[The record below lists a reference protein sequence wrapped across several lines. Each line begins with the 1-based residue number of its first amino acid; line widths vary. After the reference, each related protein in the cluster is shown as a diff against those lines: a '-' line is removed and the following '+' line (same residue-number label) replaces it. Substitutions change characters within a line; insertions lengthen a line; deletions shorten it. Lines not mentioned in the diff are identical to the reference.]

1 MKFTLETEDERTT
14 NIKVVGV
21 GGAGGNAVNRMVE
34 DGVEGV
40 EFIAVNTDKQVLNIS
55 KADLTIQIGNKSSQG
70 HGAGGNPEMGM
81 KAAEENREEIA
92 AALQGTDLLFITA
105 GMGGGT
111 GTGAAPVVAQIAR
124 EMNILTI
131 AVVTKPF
138 GYEGRRRMNYALQG
152 IEMLK
157 EQVDS
162 LVVIPND
169 RIREV
174 IDLKKASMKQAFE
187 EADNVLKQGISSI
200 SNLIST
206 SGYVNLDFE
215 DLCSVIR
222 NAGLAHMGMGAASG
236 EDMAEKAAA
245 MAISSP
251 LLDTSIEGAKAVIV
265 NITASPDMLF
275 SDADHVSQ
283 MIQQAVDE
291 EAIIFWGIVYDETL
305 ENEMRVTVIATGFD
319 REPGSVSVSEAAAK
333 PAPNSTGSTAAAGT
347 KSVKSEESTVS
358 KTSPF
363 ETPVRKETVKEA
375 PASSSNNVDD
385 LDFDS
390 LLSIFNK

>member
-21 GGAGGNAVNRMVE
+21 GGAGGNAVNRMVD

-40 EFIAVNTDKQVLNIS
+40 EFIAINTDKQVLNVS
-55 KADLTIQIGNKSSQG
+55 KADLTIQIGLKSSQG
-70 HGAGGNPEMGM
+70 HGAGGNPDMGM
-81 KAAEENREEIA
+81 KAADENREEIA
-92 AALQGTDLLFITA
+92 AALKGTDLLFITA

-124 EMNILTI
+124 ELGILTI

-157 EQVDS
+157 QEVDS

-174 IDLKKASMKQAFE
+174 IDLKKSSMKQAFE

-222 NAGLAHMGMGAASG
+222 NAGLAHMGMGYATG
-236 EDMAEKAAA
+236 ENMAEEAAA
-245 MAISSP
+245 MAIASP
-251 LLDTSIEGAKAVIV
+251 LLDTSIAGAKAVIV

-283 MIQQAVDE
+283 MIQEAVDE
-291 EAIIFWGIVYDETL
+291 EAMIFWGVVYDETM

-319 REPGSVSVSEAAAK
+319 GEGSAAPEAPAKKENPKPAAGEKAAAA
-333 PAPNSTGSTAAAGT
+333 PAPAA
-347 KSVKSEESTVS
+347 KSV
-358 KTSPF
+358 F
-363 ETPVRKETVKEA
+363 EAPVKKEA
-375 PASSSNNVDD
+375 PAQQETSSNIDD

>member
-1 MKFTLETEDERTT
+1 MNVKFTLETEDERTT

-21 GGAGGNAVNRMVE
+21 GGAGGNAVNRMVD

-40 EFIAVNTDKQVLNIS
+40 EFIAINTDKQVLNVS
-55 KADLTIQIGNKSSQG
+55 KADLTIQIGLKSSQG
-70 HGAGGNPEMGM
+70 HGAGGNPDMGM
-81 KAAEENREEIA
+81 KAADENREEIA
-92 AALQGTDLLFITA
+92 AALKGTDLLFITA

-124 EMNILTI
+124 ELGILTI

-157 EQVDS
+157 QEVDS

-174 IDLKKASMKQAFE
+174 IDLKKSSMKQAFE

-222 NAGLAHMGMGAASG
+222 NAGLAHMGMGYATG
-236 EDMAEKAAA
+236 ENMAEEAAA
-245 MAISSP
+245 MAIASP
-251 LLDTSIEGAKAVIV
+251 LLDTSIAGAKAVIV

-283 MIQQAVDE
+283 MIQEAVDE
-291 EAIIFWGIVYDETL
+291 EAMIFWGVVYDETM

-319 REPGSVSVSEAAAK
+319 GEGSAAPEAPAKKENPKPAAGEKAAAA
-333 PAPNSTGSTAAAGT
+333 PAPAA
-347 KSVKSEESTVS
+347 KSV
-358 KTSPF
+358 F
-363 ETPVRKETVKEA
+363 EAPVKKEA
-375 PASSSNNVDD
+375 PAQQETSSNIDD

>member
-55 KADLTIQIGNKSSQG
+55 KADLTIQIGIKSSQG

-283 MIQQAVDE
+283 MIQEAVDE

>member
-21 GGAGGNAVNRMVE
+21 GGAGGNAVNRMVD

-40 EFIAVNTDKQVLNIS
+40 EFIAINTDKQVLDIS
-55 KADLTIQIGNKSSQG
+55 KADLTIQIGLKSSQG

-92 AALQGTDLLFITA
+92 SALKGTDLLFITA

-124 EMNILTI
+124 ELGILTI

-157 EQVDS
+157 EEVDS

-187 EADNVLKQGISSI
+187 EADNVLKEGISSI

-222 NAGLAHMGMGAASG
+222 NAGLAHMGMGYAEGENMAEQAASI
-236 EDMAEKAAA
+236 
-245 MAISSP
+245 AIASP
-251 LLDTSIEGAKAVIV
+251 LLDTSIKGAKAVIV
-265 NITASPDMLF
+265 NITASPNMLF

-283 MIQQAVDE
+283 MVQDAVDE
-291 EAIIFWGIVYDETL
+291 EAIIFWGVVYDDTMD
-305 ENEMRVTVIATGFD
+305 NAMRVTVIATGFD
-319 REPGSVSVSEAAAK
+319 GEAGPAMPAA
-333 PAPNSTGSTAAAGT
+333 PA
-347 KSVKSEESTVS
+347 K
-358 KTSPF
+358 
-363 ETPVRKETVKEA
+363 KEA
-375 PASSSNNVDD
+375 PKAAEKIPAAQTKSIFDTPVKKETPAQDTSGSIDD

>member
-55 KADLTIQIGNKSSQG
+55 KADLTIQIGIKSSQG

-363 ETPVRKETVKEA
+363 ETPVRKETVKET
-375 PASSSNNVDD
+375 PVSSSNNVDD

>member
-1 MKFTLETEDERTT
+1 MNVKFTLETEDERTT

-40 EFIAVNTDKQVLNIS
+40 EFIAINTDKQVLNTS
-55 KADLTIQIGNKSSQG
+55 KADLTIQIGVKSSQG

-81 KAAEENREEIA
+81 KAAEENREEIS
-92 AALQGTDLLFITA
+92 AALKGTDLLFITA

-124 EMNILTI
+124 EMGILSI

-215 DLCSVIR
+215 DLCTVIR
-222 NAGLAHMGMGAASG
+222 NAGLAHMGMGYAAGENMAEEAAS
-236 EDMAEKAAA
+236 

-251 LLDTSIEGAKAVIV
+251 LLDTAIDGAKAVIV

-283 MIQQAVDE
+283 MIQEAVDE
-291 EAIIFWGIVYDETL
+291 EAIIFWGVVYDETMD
-305 ENEMRVTVIATGFD
+305 NEMRVTVIATGFD
-319 REPGSVSVSEAAAK
+319 SEYGPVLAGDQKAK
-333 PAPNSTGSTAAAGT
+333 PEASSSGRAADKPAD
-347 KSVKSEESTVS
+347 
-358 KTSPF
+358 
-363 ETPVRKETVKEA
+363 RKPAFDTT
-375 PASSSNNVDD
+375 PASSRKEPAQQPADTGSDSGVDD

>member
-1 MKFTLETEDERTT
+1 
-14 NIKVVGV
+14 
-21 GGAGGNAVNRMVE
+21 
-34 DGVEGV
+34 
-40 EFIAVNTDKQVLNIS
+40 
-55 KADLTIQIGNKSSQG
+55 
-70 HGAGGNPEMGM
+70 
-81 KAAEENREEIA
+81 
-92 AALQGTDLLFITA
+92 
-105 GMGGGT
+105 
-111 GTGAAPVVAQIAR
+111 
-124 EMNILTI
+124 
-131 AVVTKPF
+131 
-138 GYEGRRRMNYALQG
+138 MNYALQG

-215 DLCSVIR
+215 DLCTVIR
-222 NAGLAHMGMGAASG
+222 NAGLAHMGMGYAAGENMAEEAAS
-236 EDMAEKAAA
+236 

-251 LLDTSIEGAKAVIV
+251 LLDTSIDGAKAVIV

-283 MIQQAVDE
+283 MIQEAVDE
-291 EAIIFWGIVYDETL
+291 EAIIFWGVVYDETMD
-305 ENEMRVTVIATGFD
+305 NEMRVTVIATGFD
-319 REPGSVSVSEAAAK
+319 SEYGPVLAGDQKAK
-333 PAPNSTGSTAAAGT
+333 PEASSSGRAADKPAD
-347 KSVKSEESTVS
+347 
-358 KTSPF
+358 
-363 ETPVRKETVKEA
+363 RKPAFDTT
-375 PASSSNNVDD
+375 PASSRKEPAQQPADTGSDSGVDD

>member
-55 KADLTIQIGNKSSQG
+55 KADLTIQIGIKSSQG